1 MYIIPQEMPEGS
13 FSFGIFV
20 SPQMS
25 AKRATL
31 GKTLVTDLAFVR
43 SLAGMSPSMLNE
55 VLSGAERFTTE
66 FADLRF
72 LAGVYPNMRLHVL
85 SPDQLAAHLARHLA
99 LARVSPRVFLVTVT
113 VEGLEA
119 TDLALV
125 LFPRVGPAV
134 NLHVATEVDSIAE
147 GLVAD
152 LASAWLLLRVHAHVS
167 PQGRLQVE
175 ALVANLAEF
184 RKLLVVPPDVNPQV
198 ILGRQ
203 FRATHVT
210 NVRSAMQRLVHVQVS
225 LLLEDLVAL
234 VAFDGT
240 GRSLAL
246 LSTSLD
252 LPDAVFPV

>member
-1 MYIIPQEMPEGS
+1 MC
-13 FSFGIFV
+13 
-20 SPQMS
+20 

-31 GKTLVTDLAFVR
+31 SKTFVTDLAFVR
-43 SLAGMSPSMLNE
+43 SLAGMSPSMFNE
-55 VLSGAERFTTE
+55 ILSGTERFTAE

-72 LAGVYPNMRLHVL
+72 LAGMYPNMRLHVL

-99 LARVSPRVFLVTVT
+99 LACVSPHVLLVTVT
-113 VEGLEA
+113 VKGLKA

-125 LFPRVGPAV
+125 LLPHLGPGV
-134 NLHVATEVDSIAE
+134 NLHVATEIDPIAK

-152 LASAWLLLRVHAHVS
+152 LASAWFFLRVHTHVS
-167 PQGRLQVE
+167 PQGRLQIE

-184 RKLLVVPPDVNPQV
+184 REFLVVPPDVNPQV

-203 FRATHVT
+203 LRATHVT
-210 NVRSAMQRLVHVQVS
+210 NVRCAVQRLVHVQIS

-234 VAFDGT
+234 AALDGT
-240 GRSLAL
+240 GRQSLAL

-252 LPDAVFPV
+252 FRDGILPV